1 MKPFLITVLI
11 LVAIAAAAATLNKYE
26 RRPMNYFGKV
36 SIIFSVFC
44 SFSVSFSMIFL
55 NLTLFLS
62 AGELQKQIHG
72 LHNESWGN
80 KLNVLL
86 PVVDRNE
93 RRNPLDHFNEEICK
107 NSLSPSPSL
116 SLFTEKVQAW
126 SLQSWWYLLW
136 WKMVNTVM
144 NFAFFYTSGTTLALD
159 HPTRSALVTIRTWI
173 IYLNKSINSF
183 PKKRAS
189 SRYDLHYFPCKTSFF
204 NWLVVT
210 KLKKMIF
217 PQVRFIWSFMYS
229 VIYGINY
236 LSLSFFHFLLILLL
250 IYFTC

>member
-93 RRNPLDHFNEEICK
+93 RRNPLDHFNEELCK
-107 NSLSPSPSL
+107 EFTLPISL
-116 SLFTEKVQAW
+116 SL
-126 SLQSWWYLLW
+126 SLYRKGAS
-136 WKMVNTVM
+136 MVIAVLVIPAVVEDGKYIHE
-144 NFAFFYTSGTTLALD
+144 FCFFLYKRHDFGF
-159 HPTRSALVTIRTWI
+159 RSSHAIGFG
-173 IYLNKSINSF
+173 YN
-183 PKKRAS
+183 
-189 SRYDLHYFPCKTSFF
+189 
-204 NWLVVT
+204 
-210 KLKKMIF
+210 
-217 PQVRFIWSFMYS
+217 
-229 VIYGINY
+229 
-236 LSLSFFHFLLILLL
+236 
-250 IYFTC
+250 

>member
-1 MKPFLITVLI
+1 M
-11 LVAIAAAAATLNKYE
+11 
-26 RRPMNYFGKV
+26 
-36 SIIFSVFC
+36 
-44 SFSVSFSMIFL
+44 
-55 NLTLFLS
+55 S

-93 RRNPLDHFNEEICK
+93 RRNPLDHFNEELCK

-136 WKMVNTVM
+136 WKMVNTFM
-144 NFAFFYTSGTTLALD
+144 NFAFFYTSGTTLASD
-159 HPTRSALVTIRTWI
+159 HPTQSALVTIRTWI

-183 PKKRAS
+183 PKKRA
-189 SRYDLHYFPCKTSFF
+189 
-204 NWLVVT
+204 T
-210 KLKKMIF
+210 KLKQADMTFIIF
-217 PQVRFIWSFMYS
+217 HARH
-229 VIYGINY
+229 
-236 LSLSFFHFLLILLL
+236 LFLTDWCDKIKEDDLPSSEIHLIVHVFSHLWN
-250 IYFTC
+250 

>member
-26 RRPMNYFGKV
+26 RRPMNYFGKG

-44 SFSVSFSMIFL
+44 SFFVSFSMIFL
-55 NLTLFLS
+55 NLILFLS

-80 KLNVLL
+80 KVNVLL
-86 PVVDRNE
+86 PVGDRNE
-93 RRNPLDHFNEEICK
+93 RRNPLDHFNEELCK
-107 NSLSPSPSL
+107 NSLFPSSSL

-136 WKMVNTVM
+136 WKMVITFM
-144 NFAFFYTSGTTLALD
+144 NFAFFYTSGTTLASD
-159 HPTRSALVTIRTWI
+159 HPTQSALVTIRTWI

-189 SRYDLHYFPCKTSFF
+189 SRYDLHYFPCKTSFLTDRWWQ
-204 NWLVVT
+204 N
-210 KLKKMIF
+210 
-217 PQVRFIWSFMYS
+217 
-229 VIYGINY
+229 
-236 LSLSFFHFLLILLL
+236 
-250 IYFTC
+250 